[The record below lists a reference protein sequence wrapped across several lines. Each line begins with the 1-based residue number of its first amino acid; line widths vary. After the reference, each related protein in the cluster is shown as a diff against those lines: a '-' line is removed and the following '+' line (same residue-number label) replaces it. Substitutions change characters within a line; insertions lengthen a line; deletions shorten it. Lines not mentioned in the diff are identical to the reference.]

1 MSQVHF
7 LEPFVTPTRFTHLIF
22 TNIAR
27 QSCSEARYF
36 AQLFVF
42 RDSLQLL
49 QGHLHAQSPHPLR
62 RCPSNY
68 IELHRLR
75 V

>member
-1 MSQVHF
+1 
-7 LEPFVTPTRFTHLIF
+7 
-22 TNIAR
+22 
-27 QSCSEARYF
+27 
-36 AQLFVF
+36 VF
-42 RDSLQLL
+42 RDSPLLL